1 MSNGPNTCTTM
12 RCSVIFVRRC
22 ARRRRPDA
30 RMTHGSSGGM
40 QRTARM
46 HACFGLCSDSEASDA
61 ELPAARSLRCTA
73 RGGGAWAASANQR
86 AARGARGQD
95 LWEIITHPKLDTV
108 YTCHRFTSF
117 DCCWSCDLVCNNTL
131 SWGKVLKPT
140 FG

>member
-30 RMTHGSSGGM
+30 RMTHGSSGM

-61 ELPAARSLRCTA
+61 ELRAARSLRCTA

-95 LWEIITHPKLDTV
+95 LWEIITHPIPYWTQCTHVTV
-108 YTCHRFTSF
+108 LPPLTVTS
-117 DCCWSCDLVCNNTL
+117 CNNTL